1 MKAFRRSCVAR
12 ITSAL
17 SFISKVMRR
26 LSTHLWPRYTA
37 VPVDH
42 CYWVVPG
49 MFLAE
54 SRSAGALP
62 VEANRRLNDLFNA
75 GVRHIVTL
83 VEDTGV
89 RRTGPIEAQE
99 EMNRHIYETVLNL
112 TCSRW
117 PVRSSGI
124 PVRGRM
130 VAILNEIDTSIAL
143 GKPVYIHCQTGQEL
157 TDIVVGCYLA
167 RHAFASEERV
177 FDLIEG
183 LRECRREK
191 TNTRP
196 FRSEH
201 SEMVLSW
208 SIGE

>member
-1 MKAFRRSCVAR
+1 MRK
-12 ITSAL
+12 L
-17 SFISKVMRR
+17 SI
-26 LSTHLWPRYTA
+26 HHWPRYTA

-49 MFLAE
+49 MLLTQ
-54 SRSAGALP
+54 SRSTGVVP
-62 VEANRRLNDLFNA
+62 VEAHQRLNDLFNA

-89 RRTGPIEAQE
+89 GRARPVEARK
-99 EMNRHIYETVLNL
+99 EMNHHIYETVLNL

-124 PVRGRM
+124 PPRGHM
-130 VAILNEIDTSIAL
+130 VAILNEIDTSIAS

-157 TDIVVGCYLA
+157 ADTVVGCYLA
-167 RHAFASEERV
+167 RHAFASAERI
-177 FDLIEG
+177 FDVIEG
-183 LRECRREK
+183 LREDHREK
-191 TNTRP
+191 TKTRP
-196 FRSEH
+196 CHSEH